1 MREPSLLTEFI
12 NRLTGK
18 KSPRSGVVAIAA
30 LPEGLAIAYL
40 RGESTATPEL
50 ARCEFVPCGDAE
62 RPGALKSWVE
72 RNGLMGA
79 KCRWVLDARD
89 YRLMQTQRPEV
100 PDAELREA
108 LRWRVQDMTDLPPE
122 EAEIEYFPMP
132 ASRQGGRGETLSVVV
147 CRAELVRAYSI
158 CCEQAGLDLRVIDI
172 PQFGLR
178 DLAERL
184 PESARGLALIR
195 LEENRGSV
203 QVQQGDTL
211 FITRELDFGT
221 RSLGDEFMGDGDDG
235 SPRDGS
241 FDRLALEIQRSLDYY
256 ESHFGMPPVA
266 GLIVAPIEGN
276 TQSLVDRLHR
286 SLGVIARTLDVTA
299 LLRCAGPLEDAIQQR
314 CLTAVGAALGYE
326 ASRP

>member
-1 MREPSLLTEFI
+1 MT
-12 NRLTGK
+12 
-18 KSPRSGVVAIAA
+18 
-30 LPEGLAIAYL
+30 YL
-40 RGESTATPEL
+40 RGHGVDTPEL
-50 ARCEFVPCGDAE
+50 ARCEFVPCHDAE
-62 RPGALKSWVE
+62 RPAVLKSWVE
-72 RNGLMGA
+72 RCGLSGA
-79 KCRWVLDARD
+79 SCRWVLDVRD

-108 LRWRVQDMTDLPPE
+108 LRWRVQDMVDLPLE
-122 EAEIEYFPMP
+122 ETEIEYFPMP

-147 CRAELVRAYSI
+147 CRAELIRTYSI
-158 CCEQAGLDLRVIDI
+158 WCEQAGLDLRVIDI

-221 RSLGDEFMGDGDDG
+221 RSLGEEPMGDD
-235 SPRDGS
+235 SSRQDGS

-256 ESHFGMPPVA
+256 ESYFGMPPVA

-276 TQSLVDRLHR
+276 TQSLVDRLNR
-286 SLGVIARTLDVTA
+286 SLGVIARALDVTA
-299 LLRCAGPLEDAIQQR
+299 LLHCVGPLEDAIQQR
-314 CLTAVGAALGYE
+314 CLTAIGAALGRE
-326 ASRP
+326 A